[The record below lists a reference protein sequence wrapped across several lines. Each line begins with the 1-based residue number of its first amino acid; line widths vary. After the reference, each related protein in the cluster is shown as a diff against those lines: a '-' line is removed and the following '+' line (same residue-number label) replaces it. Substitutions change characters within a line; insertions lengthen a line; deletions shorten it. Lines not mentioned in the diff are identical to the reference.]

1 MDVAASLEQVASLG
15 LRATWAVEESA
26 LAKAGRSIVSAHG
39 QELALLLQPTAD
51 SAADERRVRHLS
63 LALQLASFRRLG
75 QGVTT
80 IVGDGFAS
88 ADDSE
93 MLVRQGVTAVRTSE
107 GPSERKPTK
116 GWRLFGLG
124 RTKQPSS
131 VRAVRWGLRQLRPEY
146 SLPEAGSRT
155 VRRAI
160 DSVRA
165 GRPCPLV
172 LAIDLAQA
180 SSRQV
185 IAVIEHL
192 ARLRDVRQL
201 EVMGIADCVAQ
212 LDGALRSRP
221 TRSILKSNAA

>member
-1 MDVAASLEQVASLG
+1 MVASLG

-26 LAKAGRSIVSAHG
+26 LAKFGRSIVSAAG
-39 QELALLLQPTAD
+39 QELALLLQPTTD
-51 SAADERRVRHLS
+51 SGANERRVRHLS

-75 QGVTT
+75 QGVTS
-80 IVGDGFAS
+80 IVGDGFTS
-88 ADDSE
+88 TDDSE
-93 MLVRQGVTAVRTSE
+93 MLVRQGVTAVRTSD
-107 GPSERKPTK
+107 GASERKPAK

-124 RTKQPSS
+124 RSEGPSS
-131 VRAVRWGLRQLRPEY
+131 VQAVRWGLRRLRPQH
-146 SLPEAGSRT
+146 SLPKAGDRT

-165 GRPCPLV
+165 GRPSPLV

-185 IAVIEHL
+185 ATVLEHL
-192 ARLRDVRQL
+192 ARLRDARRL
-201 EVMGIADCVAQ
+201 EVLGIADCVAQ

-221 TRSILKSNAA
+221 TRSILKLHAA